1 MGGMVGGLPHA
12 HPQGHPQGHPHSH
25 AQQMQQPMHSAGPQ
39 HPQHLPHQQ
48 SPHQQEPSLEGQE
61 NRSAAAPMVYGAV
74 VNGSFSM
81 PFLSTGGGPGS
92 DTNSGSNPAK
102 RQRTQEDA
110 KPMLEVIF

>member
-1 MGGMVGGLPHA
+1 
-12 HPQGHPQGHPHSH
+12 
-25 AQQMQQPMHSAGPQ
+25 
-39 HPQHLPHQQ
+39 
-48 SPHQQEPSLEGQE
+48 
-61 NRSAAAPMVYGAV
+61 MVYGA

>member
-1 MGGMVGGLPHA
+1 
-12 HPQGHPQGHPHSH
+12 
-25 AQQMQQPMHSAGPQ
+25 MHSAAPP
-39 HPQHLPHQQ
+39 HPQHIPHQHP
-48 SPHQQEPSLEGQE
+48 PHQQEPSLEGQE
-61 NRSAAAPMVYGAV
+61 NRSAAAPMVYGA